1 MSNIELPSIENLY
14 RELFC
19 LIRRKLWLQILI
31 GFVLGIGCGI
41 VCNPDSGLFA
51 ARTSNTIVAWL
62 ALPGQL
68 FLSLIQ
74 MIIIPLIV
82 SSIIVGLTSNSDSS
96 QIGKMGWRIAVYFLC
111 TTTVA
116 IILGVFL
123 ATALQ
128 PGSGIDPE
136 TMQREDAAEMPS
148 AGSAVA
154 STTVDT
160 ALSLQTLPGKISAIV
175 PENPYAS
182 IINGQMFQVV
192 IFALIFGIA
201 LSTLQSEKVQPI
213 VRLLEAIQKVCMR
226 IIAGIM
232 YIAPLAVFGLIAQ
245 AIAKSGLDIII
256 GMTGYAGTVLLG
268 LAGLMVFYC
277 SILALLTRRNPF
289 TVLNQ
294 CKELLLLAFSTS
306 SSAAVMPMS
315 IKTANEKLRVA
326 PATSQ
331 LVIPLGATVN
341 MDGTALYQAVATVF
355 LAQAYGLQLGLN
367 QLLIVV
373 ITAVSASIGTPG
385 TPGVGIVILS
395 VLLKSVG
402 VPPSGIALIIGVDR
416 LLDMAR
422 TAVNVT
428 GDITATA
435 VMDNWMRKFRDVD

>member
-1 MSNIELPSIENLY
+1 MPNFEISSIENLS
-14 RELFC
+14 RELFG
-19 LIRRKLWLQILI
+19 LIRRKLWLQILC
-31 GFVLGIGCGI
+31 GFILGIGCGI
-41 VCNPDSGLFA
+41 VCNPDSGLFTV
-51 ARTSNTIVAWL
+51 RTSSTIVAWL

-96 QIGKMGWRIAVYFLC
+96 QAGKMGWRIAVYFLC

-116 IILGVFL
+116 IVLGVFL

-136 TMQREDAAEMPS
+136 TMQQEDAAELPS
-148 AGSAVA
+148 AVSSPDG
-154 STTVDT
+154 TTADT
-160 ALSLQTLPGKISAIV
+160 EVSLQTLPAKISDIV
-175 PENPYAS
+175 PENPFAS

-213 VRLLEAIQKVCMR
+213 VRLLESIQKVCMR

-232 YIAPLAVFGLIAQ
+232 YIAPLAVFGLIAK

-256 GMTGYAGTVLLG
+256 GLTGYVGTVLLG
-268 LAGLMVFYC
+268 LAGLVVFYC
-277 SILALLTRRNPF
+277 CILAVLGRRNPF

-315 IKTANEKLRVA
+315 IKTANEKLRVNPSA
-326 PATSQ
+326 SQ

-341 MDGTALYQAVATVF
+341 MDGTALYQGVATVF
-355 LAQAYGLQLGLN
+355 LAQAYGLQLGLD

-385 TPGVGIVILS
+385 TPGVGIVILA
-395 VLLKSVG
+395 VLLKNVG

-422 TAVNVT
+422 TAANVT
-428 GDITATA
+428 GDLTATV
-435 VMDNWMRKFRDVD
+435 VMDNWMEKFRDDA